1 MIHLN
6 SLNFKDHIS
15 SYYEQISKPDRNS
28 RDIKKIKI
36 PDPGAYEKINP
47 DFRHFR
53 DFEIFRI
60 YFPGLEI
67 FGILDFG
74 ILIFF
79 NFRDFP
85 EFRDLD
91 FIIFGIFRDFGI

>member
-6 SLNFKDHIS
+6 SLNFKDHIP

-36 PDPGAYEKINP
+36 PDPGADEKINP

-67 FGILDFG
+67 FGIRDFG
-74 ILIFF
+74 IGFF
-79 NFRDFP
+79 
-85 EFRDLD
+85 L
-91 FIIFGIFRDFGI
+91 IFGIFRNFGIWIL